1 MHWQGPILTDSGGF
15 QVFSLGDMRK
25 ISEAG
30 VDFRSPKDGA
40 KIFMGPEESIKI
52 QSDLGADI
60 VMIFDECT
68 PYPADKVTAEQSMQL
83 SLRWAQRSKDTHQAL
98 GNENALFAIKI
109 LAPSLGE
116 RKSTPASL
124 ILRISPKLNT

>member
-1 MHWQGPILTDSGGF
+1 
-15 QVFSLGDMRK
+15 
-25 ISEAG
+25 
-30 VDFRSPKDGA
+30 
-40 KIFMGPEESIKI
+40 MGPEESIKI

-98 GNENALFAIKI
+98 GNNNALFGIVQGGMYEDLRQQSAKKLIEI
-109 LAPSLGE
+109 EILLAP
-116 RKSTPASL
+116 
-124 ILRISPKLNT
+124 